1 MDKQYA
7 TLSFEAF
14 LSDIV
19 QINSSFDGALLSI
32 AYHGDNHNGVHI
44 SKDTFERAIPTMF
57 NCPVVC
63 RYIREDNTLGGHD
76 MEIVKGENGFRLINI
91 TQPVGVVPESAEWF
105 WQEKTENDGKVHE
118 YLCAHVVLWR
128 RQEAYSYIKENGIV
142 GQSMEIN
149 ILSSYKRS
157 DGFKVYDAIEFTAF
171 CLLGEGVK
179 PCFESASI
187 EVFDH
192 SDMHHQMNELME
204 EFKQAFSMVNPAS
217 ADDKNQDILA
227 KGGDQDMNLDELMA
241 KFNLSAE
248 DVNFDVDGMTEEEIE
263 AKFAAIQE
271 QKNQPENDPPAEPA
285 AEPADEPA
293 AEPASEPSVPEI
305 PEQEPSADTF
315 SLTANQVFDSL
326 WETLSE
332 VTYVNTLWGEA
343 CVLYRYFVM
352 DFDLESSEVIVW
364 DDVDG
369 MTYGMAFTMNGDRAE
384 INFES
389 KKRKKMVYADYD
401 EGGAAFAYGNPFGKM
416 KDPMYAAFEK
426 LKGEAAELRTFK
438 ENTEQAEAF
447 ARRKSELD
455 KVFSQFE
462 ELKDNEMFTALQAN
476 CDGMTIEEI
485 EDKCFA
491 IKGRMTQTA
500 QFSLNNT
507 EPAAIRIPTDVYKD
521 VFTKHD
527 NDEPYGGVFA
537 EFGIGQR

>member
-19 QINSSFDGALLSI
+19 QINSSFDGATLSI
-32 AYHGDNHNGVHI
+32 AYHGDNHNGVNI
-44 SKDTFERAIPTMF
+44 SKETFEKAIPTMF

-63 RYIREDNTLGGHD
+63 RYIREKDTLGGHD
-76 MEIVKGENGFRLINI
+76 MEVVKDDGEFKLINM
-91 TQPVGVVPESAEWF
+91 TQPVGVVPESASWF

-118 YLCAHVVLWR
+118 YLCTHIVLWR
-128 RQEAYSYIKENGIV
+128 RQEAYSYIKEHGIV

-149 ILSSYKRS
+149 IFSSYKRS

-187 EVFDH
+187 EVFDQ
-192 SDMHHQMNELME
+192 SDMHQQMNELME
-204 EFKQAFSMVNPAS
+204 EFKQAFSMVNTAS
-217 ADDKNQDILA
+217 ADDKNQDTLV

-248 DVNFDVDGMTEEEIE
+248 DVDFDVNGMTEEEIE
-263 AKFAAIQE
+263 AKFAAIQA
-271 QKNQPENDPPAEPA
+271 QKGQAPAEPA
-285 AEPADEPA
+285 ADPAGEPAGEPA
-293 AEPASEPSVPEI
+293 T
-305 PEQEPSADTF
+305 SADNF

-326 WETLSE
+326 WESFSE
-332 VTYVNTLWGEA
+332 VTYVDTRWGEA

-352 DFDLESSEVIVW
+352 DFDLETNEVIVW
-364 DDVDG
+364 DDMDG

-384 INFES
+384 VNFES
-389 KKRKKMVYADYD
+389 KKRKKMIYADYD
-401 EGGAAFAYGNPFGKM
+401 EGTASFTCENPFGKM

-426 LKGEAAELRTFK
+426 LAGEAAELRTFK
-438 ENTEQAEAF
+438 ENTEKAEAS

-455 KVFSQFE
+455 SVFSKFE
-462 ELKDNEMFTALQAN
+462 ELKDNEMFTALQSN

-491 IKGRMTQTA
+491 IKGRMIQTA
-500 QFSLNNT
+500 QFSLSGQ
-507 EPAAIRIPTDVYKD
+507 EPSAVRIPTDVYKD

-537 EFGIGQR
+537 EFGIGQQ